1 MCYASR
7 NLYQRME
14 LIITCAWT
22 PLSHTPATACHCYL
36 LWADLCIRYYLW
48 GQSTMAGVILHTDPC
63 LMVPGGEQ
71 CLSPDHTPLTQLI
84 FQIQDKAQK
93 HQCGDNWANNEDS
106 EFEWSENIWCLN
118 RKIIW
123 ISSGSVVHRT
133 RWSVITCTL
142 CHTFWSHQPVK
153 CADHKII
160 WSTLFWHDVM
170 DAGGINRNISPL
182 SHQTLLSK
190 SEPLFKLL
198 MLSSPDIV
206 PRNYIQGEALGRP
219 IKKEELYFRKWPF
232 TQLWWKIFA
241 PLCPL

>member
-1 MCYASR
+1 MSR
-7 NLYQRME
+7 SLYQ
-14 LIITCAWT
+14 I
-22 PLSHTPATACHCYL
+22 LSVRTINNGWGYPSHWPVSDGPRWWAMFVSWPHTSNTNNISDPRHSSA
-36 LWADLCIRYYLW
+36 AD
-48 GQSTMAGVILHTDPC
+48 
-63 LMVPGGEQ
+63 
-71 CLSPDHTPLTQLI
+71 
-84 FQIQDKAQK
+84 
-93 HQCGDNWANNEDS
+93 QCGDNWANNEDS
-106 EFEWSENIWCLN
+106 EFEWSEKYLMFEQENYL
-118 RKIIW
+118 

-190 SEPLFKLL
+190 SEPLFLLL

-206 PRNYIQGEALGRP
+206 PSDCSQGEPLGSS
-219 IKKEELYFRKWPF
+219 IKKEDLYFRKWPF
-232 TQLWWKIFA
+232 TQL
-241 PLCPL
+241 C